1 MSAALVFAVV
11 GTVWLIF
18 RKRIARRQAQI
29 ITGLIGGKEVPENRV
44 KGLEQ
49 LGLAFCVLLL
59 VAAGAITF
67 VTLVVRT

>member
-1 MSAALVFAVV
+1 MSEALVFAFV

-29 ITGLIGGKEVPENRV
+29 ITVLVRGKEVPGSRV

-59 VAAGAITF
+59 VAAGVITF
-67 VTLVVRT
+67 VTLAVRT

>member
-1 MSAALVFAVV
+1 MSEALVFAVV

-29 ITGLIGGKEVPENRV
+29 ITVLVGGKEVPDSRV

-59 VAAGAITF
+59 VAAGVITF
-67 VTLVVRT
+67 VTLAVRT